1 MWQLVNEKIIWK
13 RRRRRPRRIYIEIT
27 AESSY
32 GYNKGVRISYFAQT
46 KNFQEKMFA
55 KCFCWSAILWQ
66 FLWGECDRVVRNRKS
81 FWWANPWWA
90 VYEPICWGSLLLLF
104 PSLCFDLKCSIEFCA
119 VCMRVCACVSMSL
132 CALNTW
138 FEMVIQ
144 AVMDCASL
152 TLLGYSAK
160 FDGISV
166 SLFAMLYSSHVV
178 HAARTQPRVACRWL
192 HTHTHSL
199 AIIPLCSVC
208 FCVFSVDCI
217 HLDILFMVGWSVG
230 WRV

>member
-1 MWQLVNEKIIWK
+1 MSESVVIFAWV
-13 RRRRRPRRIYIEIT
+13 RRLRAYLLRFP
-27 AESSY
+27 SSF
-32 GYNKGVRISYFAQT
+32 SS
-46 KNFQEKMFA
+46 
-55 KCFCWSAILWQ
+55 C
-66 FLWGECDRVVRNRKS
+66 
-81 FWWANPWWA
+81 
-90 VYEPICWGSLLLLF
+90 F

-119 VCMRVCACVSMSL
+119 VCMRVRMCMSVSV

-192 HTHTHSL
+192 HTHAFISPSYFS
-199 AIIPLCSVC
+199 APCAFVSFRWI
-208 FCVFSVDCI
+208 VF
-217 HLDILFMVGWSVG
+217 ILIFYLWSVG
-230 WRV
+230 RLVGVYNIHASWII

>member
-1 MWQLVNEKIIWK
+1 MSESVVIFAWV
-13 RRRRRPRRIYIEIT
+13 RRLRAYLLRFP
-27 AESSY
+27 SSF
-32 GYNKGVRISYFAQT
+32 SS
-46 KNFQEKMFA
+46 
-55 KCFCWSAILWQ
+55 C
-66 FLWGECDRVVRNRKS
+66 
-81 FWWANPWWA
+81 
-90 VYEPICWGSLLLLF
+90 F

-119 VCMRVCACVSMSL
+119 VCMRVCACVSMSV

-192 HTHTHSL
+192 HTHTSISHHTSL
-199 AIIPLCSVC
+199 LRVLLC
-208 FCVFSVDCI
+208 
-217 HLDILFMVGWSVG
+217 LFGGLYSSWYFIYGRLVGWLACIIYIRVG
-230 WRV
+230 